1 MTIAKIQKSKTD
13 SMKCWFFFACARS
26 RGWSMMS
33 CHLTRN
39 KVQDPS
45 LIDQVQKHSETALG
59 TLIFLGI
66 KSSFPVKVH
75 SVSGRTPAICKT
87 YVVQKPKANCKS
99 LLFRDLRFA
108 WNEGFCVMVSFEYI
122 VQDRWHKQKNWSCW
136 SGLASI
142 TDLAAAN
149 MVLFFLLP
157 QNYYRFQFTL
167 PSLLH

>member
-1 MTIAKIQKSKTD
+1 
-13 SMKCWFFFACARS
+13 MKCWSFCACARS

-39 KVQDPS
+39 KDPDPS

-75 SVSGRTPAICKT
+75 AVSGRTPAICKT

-99 LLFRDLRFA
+99 LLFRDLQFA
-108 WNEGFCVMVSFEYI
+108 WNEGYCVMVSLEYI
-122 VQDRWHKQKNWSCW
+122 VQDRWHKQKNWSCR
-136 SGLASI
+136 A
-142 TDLAAAN
+142 
-149 MVLFFLLP
+149 FFINRIACIKKCIQILC
-157 QNYYRFQFTL
+157 
-167 PSLLH
+167 SLLAWDQMWFKWISKNQLL